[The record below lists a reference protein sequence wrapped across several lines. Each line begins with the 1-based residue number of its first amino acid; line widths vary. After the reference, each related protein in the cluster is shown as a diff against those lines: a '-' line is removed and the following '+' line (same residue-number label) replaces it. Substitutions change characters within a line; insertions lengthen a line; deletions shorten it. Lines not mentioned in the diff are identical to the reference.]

1 MPAATNQQDGP
12 QPRRPP
18 ILLFKVLNPVMRVLL
33 RSPLQG
39 VVSDRLMLMKVTG
52 RKTGRRYSIP
62 VGYARVGDSLYSGTE
77 GRWARNL
84 RGGAQ
89 VEVLLKGERRRA
101 SAELITDVEGMA
113 EAYRTIAAASP
124 GYANALARSTGI
136 TFGPAGEVS
145 RDEVV
150 RAKAA
155 GHVVVRTTLDQTG

>member
-1 MPAATNQQDGP
+1 MSASTNQQDGLK
-12 QPRRPP
+12 PRRPP
-18 ILLFKVLNPVMRVLL
+18 VLLFKVLNPIMRVLL
-33 RSPLQG
+33 RSPMKGL
-39 VVSDRLMLMKVTG
+39 VSDRLMLMKVTG

-62 VGYARVGDSLYSGTE
+62 VGYARVGDTLYSGTE

-84 RGGAQ
+84 REGAP

-124 GYANALARSTGI
+124 GYANALARSAGI
-136 TFGPAGEVS
+136 TFGPGGEVS

-150 RAKAA
+150 RAKEA
-155 GHVVVRTTLDQTG
+155 GHVVVRTTLAGTG